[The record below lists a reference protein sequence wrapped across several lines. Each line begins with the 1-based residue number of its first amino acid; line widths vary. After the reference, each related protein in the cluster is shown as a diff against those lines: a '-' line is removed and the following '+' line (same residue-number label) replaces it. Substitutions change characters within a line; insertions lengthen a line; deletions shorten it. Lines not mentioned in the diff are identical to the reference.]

1 MFSKWYYFWL
11 DGRSCTINVLKYLL
25 SGLVDYVINQTQFLD
40 FQLRHPHMSVT
51 PSISSAR
58 SLLSPSDI
66 RNEQNQRIPGIS
78 PSVYSFST
86 KSLPSAKLPSEG
98 LSLNPDELF
107 TRYTVSEV
115 RAVQHRL
122 RWIFFL
128 RSVIA
133 YLFYVQSGCRC
144 KAGGTSAYGWV
155 RIFGHERLWYYF
167 EWSWKRRE
175 RYRDLLQASSSIISI
190 AQSSRHVCEALE
202 ECRNAIISQ
211 NDLPLPPVT
220 ATENNVNGMLH
231 LSWEHE
237 TC

>member
-1 MFSKWYYFWL
+1 
-11 DGRSCTINVLKYLL
+11 
-25 SGLVDYVINQTQFLD
+25 
-40 FQLRHPHMSVT
+40 MSVT

-58 SLLSPSDI
+58 SLLSPSGFG
-66 RNEQNQRIPGIS
+66 NEQNQRTPGIS
-78 PSVYSFST
+78 PTVYSFS
-86 KSLPSAKLPSEG
+86 KPLPSAKLPNEG

-107 TRYTVSEV
+107 TKYTVSEV

-122 RWIFFL
+122 RLIFLL
-128 RSVIA
+128 RFVIA
-133 YLFYVQSGCRC
+133 ENLFYVQSGCRC

-155 RIFGHERLWYYF
+155 RFFGHERLWYYL

-202 ECRNAIISQ
+202 ECRDAIISQ

-231 LSWEHE
+231 LSSGWNLL
-237 TC
+237 TRWYN